1 MIALMCKRLTVSGLF
16 GLALAVTG
24 CGGGDKRLHGA
35 AADGDHA
42 PPVAEQVREALL
54 GALGSPALTGL
65 MAAQQPQLPYRAVRR
80 CMGPA
85 GGGPGRYRCATTPR
99 GSRGVRTVTV
109 RGTADGQWS
118 TEPLRIVTTLRGR

>member
-1 MIALMCKRLTVSGLF
+1 MCKRLTVNCLF
-16 GLALAVTG
+16 GLALAMTA
-24 CGGGDKRLHGA
+24 CGGGDKRVHSA

-42 PPVAEQVREALL
+42 PPVAEQVRAALL

-80 CMGPA
+80 CTGPA

-99 GSRGVRTVTV
+99 GLRGIRAVTV
-109 RGTADGQWS
+109 RVRS
-118 TEPLRIVTTLRGR
+118 